1 MTVRGTIINGV
12 AVPQNGQPL
21 PEGSAVEITVLPEGS
36 GSSDSADLAVLLR
49 NWAGQALGLPAD
61 LAENHDHYLYGLPK
75 SE

>member
-21 PEGSAVEITVLPEGS
+21 PEGSAVEITVLPD
-36 GSSDSADLAVLLR
+36 SSASKDATDLTVLLQR
-49 NWAGQALGLPAD
+49 WAGQAQGLPSD
-61 LAENHDHYLYGLPK
+61 LADQHDHYLYGLPK

>member
-21 PEGSAVEITVLPEGS
+21 PEGSAVEITVIPGAAA
-36 GSSDSADLAVLLR
+36 GTDSSDLSILLELWAGTAQGLPVDLA
-49 NWAGQALGLPAD
+49 D
-61 LAENHDHYLYGLPK
+61 NHDHYLYGLPK